1 MKRYRRR
8 VPRQEAGWRAKC
20 RLDDDLSVGWAE
32 CLVLDISVVGV
43 GVEVSG
49 PLPND
54 LIGRRIEIE
63 VQPPVGSSVTIHI
76 LAEVRNTTPGRNGGV
91 RIGMEFVDL
100 SDTERSILDALEMM
114 QVAF

>member
-8 VPRQEAGWRAKC
+8 VPRQEAGWPGKC

-32 CLVLDISVVGV
+32 CLVLDISVIGV

-49 PLPND
+49 PLPSD
-54 LIGRRIEIE
+54 LVGRRIEIE
-63 VQPPVGSSVTIHI
+63 VHPPVGSSVAIHMV
-76 LAEVRNTTPGRNGGV
+76 AQVRNTTPGRTGGV

-114 QVAF
+114 RVPF